1 MKADDTSTPSIDRIA
16 ELQQLIA
23 NFGSVQRYI
32 QFADKGHLETD
43 VEHSYGLAITAWYL
57 ALQLAP
63 QLDIGKILKYALAH
77 DLVELHAGDTYIFD
91 HENVKTKSD
100 REDAA
105 LEQLKKDLPDFL
117 EVVSYA
123 SNYKDKIDAEARFVY
138 AVDKILHPLM
148 VVLSGDTKFW
158 KRNNITQKM
167 HADEKNKK
175 MSVSPEVAPYAKA
188 LNEWLAAKESFYEE

>member
-23 NFGSVQRYI
+23 NFGSVRRYI

-43 VEHSYGLAITAWYL
+43 VEHSYGLAFTAWYL

-91 HENVKTKSD
+91 HKNVKTKS
-100 REDAA
+100 EIEKTPH
-105 LEQLKKDLPDFL
+105 L
-117 EVVSYA
+117 
-123 SNYKDKIDAEARFVY
+123 
-138 AVDKILHPLM
+138 
-148 VVLSGDTKFW
+148 
-158 KRNNITQKM
+158 NN
-167 HADEKNKK
+167 
-175 MSVSPEVAPYAKA
+175 
-188 LNEWLAAKESFYEE
+188 